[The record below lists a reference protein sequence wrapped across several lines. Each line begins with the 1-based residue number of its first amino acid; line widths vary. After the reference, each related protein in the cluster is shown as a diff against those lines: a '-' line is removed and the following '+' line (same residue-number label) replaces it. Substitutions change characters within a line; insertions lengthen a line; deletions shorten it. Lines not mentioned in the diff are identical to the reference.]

1 MFDCE
6 PRGAA
11 GHLPALCPGGCA
23 VCTTSLRSDLRNP
36 ETLNQMWRPSRL
48 VLVEKRFLTAHVGV
62 VDDRFA
68 PRAPAVVFVGAHAK
82 LVGGVGF
89 QVVDDGF
96 AGWAGL
102 VDPLPV
108 PLSVADG
115 VEPETRKR
123 QITTWKRQRKDP
135 RTTEG
140 VPQGSVLDPQRIHR
154 PSTRFIV
161 TCSSP
166 GGWIKDVPGCVAD
179 SSGEPKAKVSSE
191 AKKKRRAQAGRAA
204 GTSVWKVIPIS
215 CCQFWPGG
223 RKRVFQRE
231 QDANRTVWQRPNP
244 GSKKRNQHS
253 VLIRCPEWQKMP
265 GSRFPSASP
274 TRGTERQKKAGGKEQ
289 PGTSLN
295 TPKHNPEREHAA
307 ATL

>member
-68 PRAPAVVFVGAHAK
+68 PRAPAVVFVGAHTK

-161 TCSSP
+161 TLLFRRTKSQSLERSKEKATGSSWRTSP
-166 GGWIKDVPGCVAD
+166 GRLLRSD
-179 SSGEPKAKVSSE
+179 S
-191 AKKKRRAQAGRAA
+191 GRAA

-223 RKRVFQRE
+223 RKHVFQRE

-253 VLIRCPEWQKMP
+253 ILIRCPEWQKMP

-274 TRGTERQKKAGGKEQ
+274 THGTERQKKAGGKEQ

-295 TPKHNPEREHAA
+295 TPKHNPEREHAT